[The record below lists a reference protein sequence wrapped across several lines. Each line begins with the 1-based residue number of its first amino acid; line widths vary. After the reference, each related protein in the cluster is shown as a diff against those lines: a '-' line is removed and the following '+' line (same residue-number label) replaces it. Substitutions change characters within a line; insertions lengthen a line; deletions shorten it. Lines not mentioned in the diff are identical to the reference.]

1 MTNDSTCSPRPLAG
15 RRVALFDFDGTLADT
30 APGIVRAATET
41 LAEWGMSEADMG
53 DVARLVGPA
62 LPGAFRLVYGVSEA
76 DDAELTARYRARYEQ
91 LGPES
96 YPLFPGMGALLERL
110 RAAGW
115 KLAIATSKRQ
125 HRCVAMLDAL
135 GVLDRFDVVMGQHDG
150 IKDKKTLIGLA
161 LQELGATPDEA
172 VMVGD
177 RGFDVEGAH
186 ANGVACAGVHFGFP
200 PRAELEDA
208 GAEVVVDNVFE
219 LGRAL
224 LGDAL
229 PAVGDRSCVLF
240 DFDGTLADTKAGIVA
255 TAEKVLREWGMSDEE
270 IGDAGRL
277 VGPPFPGAFTEVY
290 GMSPEDAAEVTRRY
304 RAVYVTL
311 GPDSHPLFDGIPELL
326 RDLKAAGR
334 RVATAS
340 AKRQTMVSAILEEM
354 CVADLF
360 DVVIGQTDPTR
371 SEKATLVAQALEGLG
386 CSADEA
392 VMVGDRFYDVEGALA
407 NDVPCVGVRYGNT
420 SAPGEL
426 EHAGAAAVVGSVAAL
441 RRVLLDA

>member
-1 MTNDSTCSPRPLAG
+1 M
-15 RRVALFDFDGTLADT
+15 
-30 APGIVRAATET
+30 
-41 LAEWGMSEADMG
+41 
-53 DVARLVGPA
+53 
-62 LPGAFRLVYGVSEA
+62 
-76 DDAELTARYRARYEQ
+76 
-91 LGPES
+91 
-96 YPLFPGMGALLERL
+96 
-110 RAAGW
+110 
-115 KLAIATSKRQ
+115 
-125 HRCVAMLDAL
+125 
-135 GVLDRFDVVMGQHDG
+135 
-150 IKDKKTLIGLA
+150 
-161 LQELGATPDEA
+161 
-172 VMVGD
+172 
-177 RGFDVEGAH
+177 
-186 ANGVACAGVHFGFP
+186 
-200 PRAELEDA
+200 
-208 GAEVVVDNVFE
+208 
-219 LGRAL
+219 
-224 LGDAL
+224 
-229 PAVGDRSCVLF
+229 
-240 DFDGTLADTKAGIVA
+240 A

-426 EHAGAAAVVGSVAAL
+426 EHAGAAVVVDSVAAL